1 MRRSLAAAAVLA
13 VGVGGAGGAFAATRG
28 HDAHAFKP
36 PKLQP
41 ASAPLHVCHLGVKG
55 SRVDALG

>member
-1 MRRSLAAAAVLA
+1 MRRSLTIAAVLA

-36 PKLQP
+36 PKVRP
-41 ASAPLHVCHLGVKG
+41 GATPLHVCHPGLKG
-55 SRVDALG
+55 SRTDSLS

>member
-1 MRRSLAAAAVLA
+1 VRRSLAIAAVLA

-36 PKLQP
+36 PKLRPGAAP
-41 ASAPLHVCHLGVKG
+41 AHVCHPGVKG
-55 SRVDALG
+55 SRLDALG